1 MSAGTKVTIA
11 IVVLFAAVLGIY
23 YGFGGPD
30 GAGQLSAGL
39 LPPAEE
45 DPLVETS
52 SIDEPIQAA
61 DTSSSDDL
69 ARTIEEALWTQGDAT
84 TQDNVATGVLGSD
97 AVSAVTPTEDPW
109 VLRAPTLMPEPETR
123 SLSAGTPRSS
133 RTVEYV
139 VQPGDSM
146 WTIARRWYGDSVRW
160 REIAGINPEIDP
172 ERLRVG
178 QRLQLPARD
187 DARPVGLN
195 RAVSIPASSAMTPL
209 PAGSGRQ
216 YTVQSGD
223 TLSTIAEDQY
233 RSESRWR
240 EIYQANRT
248 TIGGNPDRLKVGI
261 KLRIP

>member
-11 IVVLFAAVLGIY
+11 VVVLFAAVLGIY

-30 GAGQLSAGL
+30 GAGRLAAEL

-45 DPLVETS
+45 DPIVQTRP
-52 SIDEPIQAA
+52 IDQPVQVA
-61 DTSSSDDL
+61 DDRNSGDV
-69 ARTIEEALWTQGDAT
+69 ARTIEEVLWSQGGAT
-84 TQDNVATGVLGSD
+84 TQNNTAAGVLGSD
-97 AVSAVTPTEDPW
+97 AVAAVTGQDDPW

-123 SLSAGTPRSS
+123 PLPAGTPRLS

-146 WTIARRWYGDSVRW
+146 WTIARRWFGAGIRW
-160 REIAGINPEIDP
+160 REIADGNPDIDP
-172 ERLRVG
+172 ERLKVG
-178 QRLQLPARD
+178 QRLRLPARD
-187 DARPVGLN
+187 DTRTVSLN
-195 RAVSIPASSAMTPL
+195 RAASISAATAMTPV

-216 YTVQSGD
+216 YTVQAGD

-248 TIGGNPDRLKVGI
+248 AIGGNPDRLKPGM

>member
-30 GAGQLSAGL
+30 GAGQLPGGL
-39 LPPAEE
+39 LPPAE
-45 DPLVETS
+45 DPIVETS
-52 SIDEPIQAA
+52 SIEQPVQAL
-61 DTSSSDDL
+61 DDSSSDDL
-69 ARTIEEALWTQGDAT
+69 ARTIEEALWSQGDAT
-84 TQDNVATGVLGSD
+84 TQNNVATGVLGSD
-97 AVSAVTPTEDPW
+97 AVSAVTPVEDPW

-123 SLSAGTPRSS
+123 RLSSGGPRSS

-160 REIAGINPEIDP
+160 REIAVSNPDIDP

-187 DARPVGLN
+187 DSRTVGLN
-195 RAVSIPASSAMTPL
+195 RAVSIQAASATTRV

-248 TIGGNPDRLKVGI
+248 TIGGNPDRLKVGM